1 MKTRGVILILIIVL
15 IGINN
20 VYATNNSQN
29 NGCTQKLSQI
39 DGKYTKISEISVQT
53 NKITIKITA
62 EQAKKIAKKYIEVQ
76 GAYSGNPKLFYQ
88 KASGNFK
95 GGYVWCVP
103 IMLKDKCVTGIMIDA
118 KNGANLGEYHL

>member
-53 NKITIKITA
+53 NKITTKITA

-76 GAYSGNPKLFYQ
+76 GVYPGNPILFYQ
-88 KASGNFK
+88 KASGSFK
-95 GGYVWCVP
+95 GGYLWDVP
-103 IMLKDKCVTGIMIDA
+103 IMKNCKRVNGIVIDA
-118 KNGANLGEYHL
+118 QTGANLGEK